1 MNTSYKLGRQGE
13 ARAAVFL
20 KQKNYRI
27 VEKNYRHRK
36 AKVDIIA
43 LKDNLLIAV
52 EIKTRSTGFFGAPE
66 TFLKRQQQQR
76 IVEAIDFY
84 VKENQLGVE
93 VRFDIVSLIKVGN
106 GSEIK
111 HLKNVFY
118 HF

>member
-13 ARAAVFL
+13 ARAAAFL
-20 KQKNYRI
+20 KQKNYR
-27 VEKNYRHRK
+27 HRK
-36 AKVDIIA
+36 AEVDIIA

-93 VRFDIVSLIKVGN
+93 GPI
-106 GSEIK
+106 
-111 HLKNVFY
+111 
-118 HF
+118 

>member
-13 ARAAVFL
+13 ARAAAFL

-27 VEKNYRHRK
+27 LEKNYRHRK
-36 AKVDIIA
+36 AEVDIIA

-52 EIKTRSTGFFGAPE
+52 EIKTRSTGFFEAPE
-66 TFLKRQQQQR
+66 KFLKQQQR

-106 GSEIK
+106 GFEIK
-111 HLKNVFY
+111 HLKNAFY
-118 HF
+118 YF